1 MAATRWSRAAVV
13 AGLAAA
19 LLCLSGCQALGLPG
33 AGPTSPRATS
43 APAVDVA
50 PPLDCA
56 AFTATPAVEA
66 LLGGAAPL
74 ATTPADA
81 LTTPAGRGPFG
92 AQAAGGGWCRWG
104 DDPAASPAATTA
116 PVHLLSVQLLPRA
129 TASWQSQ
136 AQQSPLTAATGAH
149 YDGGESRGGDC
160 GPATSGAG
168 TSGAA
173 TSGAGST
180 CHTNVLVGGSWL
192 AVDAVSS
199 TSTIDEKAFHA
210 LVQSFVPTVAAIDA
224 RAATPAPVK
233 PLSCGDA
240 AWLKAV
246 AGVYGPASVAV
257 LAPAGTFGVQN
268 ALVADPRVTVC
279 AYRAGTG
286 DSSLVGTVSVLR
298 SGAAA
303 YATYHGL
310 VVGRDPDAS
319 GGTIQL
325 GGSELATLV
334 RHTDASGSAPA
345 ETVVDAVVGDAWIQ
359 FAAVSGSDDQ
369 AASVVQWVAGRL

>member
-1 MAATRWSRAAVV
+1 MAATRWSRAAAV

-33 AGPTSPRATS
+33 AGPTSPHPTS

-129 TASWQSQ
+129 TANWQWQ
-136 AQQSPLTAATGAH
+136 AQQYAQTAATGAH

-160 GPATSGAG
+160 GPATSG
-168 TSGAA
+168 T
-173 TSGAGST
+173 GST

-199 TSTIDEKAFHA
+199 ASTIDEKAFHA

-224 RAATPAPVK
+224 HATTPAPVK
-233 PLSCGDA
+233 PLACGDA

-246 AGVYGPASVAV
+246 AGVYGPSSVAV
-257 LAPAGTFGVQN
+257 LAPAATFGLPN
-268 ALVADPRVTVC
+268 ALLADPRVTVC

-286 DSSLVGTVSVLR
+286 DSSLIGTVSVLR
-298 SGAAA
+298 GGSAAF
-303 YATYHGL
+303 ATYHGL

-325 GGSELATLV
+325 GSTELATLV
-334 RHTDASGSAPA
+334 RHTDASGSTPA
-345 ETVVDAVVGDAWIQ
+345 ETVVDALVGDAWIQ
-359 FAAVSGSDDQ
+359 FAAVTGSDDQ
-369 AASVVQWVAGRL
+369 ASSVVQWVAGRL

>member
-1 MAATRWSRAAVV
+1 MTATRLSGAAA

-33 AGPTSPRATS
+33 AGPTSPHATS
-43 APAVDVA
+43 APAVDVV

-66 LLGGAAPL
+66 LLGGTAPP

-81 LTTPAGRGPFG
+81 LTAPAGRGPFG

-104 DDPAASPAATTA
+104 DDPAAAPPASAPAA
-116 PVHLLSVQLLPRA
+116 VHLLSVQLLPRA
-129 TASWQSQ
+129 TATWQWQ
-136 AQQSPLTAATGAH
+136 AQQYPQSAATGAH

-160 GPATSGAG
+160 GRAT
-168 TSGAA
+168 T
-173 TSGAGST
+173 GAGST

-192 AVDAVSS
+192 AVEAVSS

-210 LVQSFVPTVAAIDA
+210 LVQSFVPTVATIDA
-224 RAATPAPVK
+224 RTVTPTPVK

-246 AGVYGPASVAV
+246 GGVYGATSVAV

-279 AYRAGTG
+279 AYRSGTG
-286 DSSLVGTVSVLR
+286 DSSLIGTISVLR
-298 SGAAA
+298 GASAA
-303 YATYHGL
+303 FATYHGL
-310 VVGRDPDAS
+310 VVDRDPDAS
-319 GGTIQL
+319 GGTIQV
-325 GGSELATLV
+325 GSTKLATLV
-334 RHTDASGSAPA
+334 RHTDAAGSAPA
-345 ETVVDAVVGDAWIQ
+345 ETVVDALFGDAWIQ
-359 FAAVSGSDDQ
+359 FATVTGSDDE
-369 AASVVQWVAGRL
+369 AASVVGWVAGRL

>member
-1 MAATRWSRAAVV
+1 MANRAATRWSGAAAV

-33 AGPTSPRATS
+33 AGPTTPRTTS

-66 LLGGAAPL
+66 LLGGSAPL

-104 DDPAASPAATTA
+104 DDPAATPATATSTTT
-116 PVHLLSVQLLPRA
+116 PTHLLSVQLLPRA
-129 TASWQSQ
+129 TANWQWQ
-136 AQQSPLTAATGAH
+136 AQQYPETAATGAH

-160 GPATSGAG
+160 GR
-168 TSGAA
+168 A

-192 AVDAVSS
+192 AVDAASS

-233 PLSCGDA
+233 PLACGDA

-246 AGVYGPASVAV
+246 AGVYGQTSVAV
-257 LAPAGTFGVQN
+257 VAPAGTFGVQN
-268 ALVADPRVTVC
+268 ALPADPRVTVC
-279 AYRAGTG
+279 AYRAGSG
-286 DSSLVGTVSVLR
+286 NSSLLGSVSVLR
-298 SGAAA
+298 GASAA
-303 YATYHGL
+303 FATYHGL
-310 VVGRDPDAS
+310 VVDRDPDAS

-325 GGSELATLV
+325 GSAELATLV
-334 RHTDASGSAPA
+334 RHTDASGSTPA
-345 ETVVDAVVGDAWIQ
+345 ETVVDALVGDAWVQ
-359 FAAVSGSDDQ
+359 FAAVTGSDDQ